1 MMHIYDFDQ
10 LAVSGE
16 LIRTHAVLSIGV
28 YDGLHIGHQ
37 RIIGSAVELAR
48 NSDGWK
54 TVVITFAQ
62 NPKTMIGRNPFDKPL
77 MSLRQSTDFFADLG
91 VDYLVVIDFS
101 PDFSKLTGEEFI
113 ARCCGMFDVQAVV
126 VGENFRCGSHAD
138 TGVAELREIV
148 PRHTKGAQVCV
159 PDMYTLNDGTEDSST
174 LVRITLTKGKVS
186 EIPAQ
191 LGRNYSV
198 DLAHIPSRN
207 NEYPLRFPIGSFVQ
221 LLPPPGVYET
231 VLVMADRSERTM
243 IALVDEEFLT
253 LTNIMNP
260 APSVVHGGAG
270 VSGRYDN
277 LQFLKELTQIC

>member
-1 MMHIYDFDQ
+1 MEIHDFDQ
-10 LAVSGE
+10 LSTSQE
-16 LIRTHAVLSIGV
+16 LVHTKSVLSIGV
-28 YDGLHIGHQ
+28 YDGLHFGHQ
-37 RIIGSAVELAR
+37 RIISAAVSLAK
-48 NSDGWK
+48 SHGDWK

-62 NPKTMIGRNPFDKPL
+62 NPKTMMGRNPFDKPL
-77 MSLRQSTDFFADLG
+77 MSLRQSTDFFSNLG

-138 TGVAELREIV
+138 TGVVELRGIV
-148 PRHTKGAQVCV
+148 PKYTEGASVCV
-159 PDMYTLNDGTEDSST
+159 PDMYKLNDGTDDSST
-174 LVRITLTKGKVS
+174 LVRITLTKGTVS
-186 EIPAQ
+186 EVPAQ

-231 VLVMADRSERTM
+231 VLVMANRSEWKM
-243 IALVDEEFLT
+243 IALIDEEFLT
-253 LTNIMNP
+253 LTSMISP
-260 APSVVHGGAG
+260 APSVFHAG
-270 VSGRYDN
+270 SVQAVRYDN
-277 LQFLKELTQIC
+277 LQFVKELT